1 MSAIR
6 TKKGID
12 KRTFK
17 QKTKDRINEIE
28 TRTGDI
34 KQGDIKII
42 DLSPNIT
49 KSIKGEDSKFL
60 NPGFAKKSEKEQ
72 RDEFSPE
79 ENVLNKYR
87 AVNTIFTLA
96 ALDFTEVNFPETLKI
111 KSPKFVIA
119 KSGGGGNKVA
129 NAVHEQHGTVLELFI
144 DEVHVD
150 SIVSPGPKNRHTQA
164 TAVNFKVIEPY
175 SMGKFLEVLHLGAL
189 LAADDKDGKK
199 NTNHYNSPYALIIDF
214 VPESVLK
221 ESDEPVDIEDWRGY
235 VSRDVSGLRKIIPIR
250 ITSADFNVN
259 AGGSRYD
266 ITAVPWNEAGFD
278 DAVVTVPHDV
288 TLTGKTV
295 HEVLSTG
302 ENSLMNQLNKREES
316 KPERKGKKQAF
327 AGMSNQ
333 RKKSILEGVDTADD
347 FMKKR
352 KPNDYVIWFP
362 EDNQL
367 ISRGS
372 APDFKNVD
380 RATWKSDKMNM
391 EMTGQYV
398 TGLTK
403 TATEDKQL
411 QTIFGGRL
419 SLTNSLTEGVR
430 MVNTGGDMEMSWYDG
445 NEIGAA
451 KMVTSE
457 TFYEA
462 LGRTMPD
469 PKNNQ
474 SNNAEFNEVDFEGQ
488 TYLYDRKNH
497 LYRRNKITFDPD
509 EKNFTFEAGTKITH
523 IIEQVIL
530 LSEYG
535 RKFTSHTVKN
545 GMIDWFRIQPKV
557 LQLQDSAI
565 SRSYGFHPK
574 VYAYTII
581 KYKVMDNLF
590 LSPTELANNVDQLKS
605 MTKKKY
611 DYYYTG
617 ENLDVLDF
625 DLSFKF
631 AFYQPSMP
639 DRGQSPL
646 DQTEVSKSGTVN
658 EGPDIEQSDG
668 GQTFTLA
675 EGKKSVATSV
685 KEGSGTQDEN
695 PFIRLAR
702 HYNNVIVNSNVDLVS
717 CDLTIMGDP
726 YWMPN
731 GGLGNYIA
739 APVKTSDLGTVSSFI
754 DGDGNA
760 DFTRSQVMCVL
771 NFNSPYDYEM
781 SEQGGQ
787 MKFPTVKAKAKGN
800 EKIGQFS
807 GLYRVWQVKNEFV
820 SGMFKQILSMLR
832 INNQPESGQSNK
844 SSNKSYT
851 TKKKTESIPLV
862 DNENK
867 AAIIKGYPYWTP
879 PNKELKNNSWN
890 WGMMKNQK

>member
-1 MSAIR
+1 
-6 TKKGID
+6 
-12 KRTFK
+12 
-17 QKTKDRINEIE
+17 
-28 TRTGDI
+28 
-34 KQGDIKII
+34 
-42 DLSPNIT
+42 
-49 KSIKGEDSKFL
+49 
-60 NPGFAKKSEKEQ
+60 
-72 RDEFSPE
+72 
-79 ENVLNKYR
+79 
-87 AVNTIFTLA
+87 
-96 ALDFTEVNFPETLKI
+96 
-111 KSPKFVIA
+111 
-119 KSGGGGNKVA
+119 
-129 NAVHEQHGTVLELFI
+129 
-144 DEVHVD
+144 
-150 SIVSPGPKNRHTQA
+150 
-164 TAVNFKVIEPY
+164 
-175 SMGKFLEVLHLGAL
+175 
-189 LAADDKDGKK
+189 
-199 NTNHYNSPYALIIDF
+199 
-214 VPESVLK
+214 
-221 ESDEPVDIEDWRGY
+221 
-235 VSRDVSGLRKIIPIR
+235 
-250 ITSADFNVN
+250 
-259 AGGSRYD
+259 
-266 ITAVPWNEAGFD
+266 
-278 DAVVTVPHDV
+278 
-288 TLTGKTV
+288 
-295 HEVLSTG
+295 
-302 ENSLMNQLNKREES
+302 
-316 KPERKGKKQAF
+316 
-327 AGMSNQ
+327 
-333 RKKSILEGVDTADD
+333 
-347 FMKKR
+347 
-352 KPNDYVIWFP
+352 
-362 EDNQL
+362 
-367 ISRGS
+367 
-372 APDFKNVD
+372 
-380 RATWKSDKMNM
+380 
-391 EMTGQYV
+391 MTGQYV

-430 MVNTGGDMEMSWYDG
+430 MVNSGGGTKRKDMGMSWYDG

-469 PKNNQ
+469 ALKKDK
-474 SNNAEFNEVDFEGQ
+474 SIKFGEVDFEGQ

-574 VYAYTII
+574 VYAYTVI

-631 AFYQPSMP
+631 AFYQPGMS
-639 DRGQSPL
+639 DRGQAPISA
-646 DQTEVSKSGTVN
+646 TEGSKSGTKN
-658 EGPDIEQSDG
+658 DGTPIHQHRGGNATNSQSG
-668 GQTFTLA
+668 SGTSSVSGSA
-675 EGKKSVATSV
+675 EKGA
-685 KEGSGTQDEN
+685 EAGTQDEN
-695 PFIRLAR
+695 PLIRIAR

-754 DGDGNA
+754 DDDGNA

-787 MKFPTVKAKAKGN
+787 MKFPTVKANAKGN

-832 INNQPESGQSNK
+832 VNNQPESDQSNK

-867 AAIIKGYPYWTP
+867 RAIIEGRQFWTP
-879 PNKELKNNSWN
+879 PKDIKNNSWN

>member
-28 TRTGDI
+28 NKTGDI

-79 ENVLNKYR
+79 ENILNKYR

-189 LAADDKDGKK
+189 MAADDLDGKK

-523 IIEQVIL
+523 IIEQVI
-530 LSEYG
+530 
-535 RKFTSHTVKN
+535 
-545 GMIDWFRIQPKV
+545 
-557 LQLQDSAI
+557 
-565 SRSYGFHPK
+565 
-574 VYAYTII
+574 
-581 KYKVMDNLF
+581 
-590 LSPTELANNVDQLKS
+590 
-605 MTKKKY
+605 
-611 DYYYTG
+611 
-617 ENLDVLDF
+617 
-625 DLSFKF
+625 
-631 AFYQPSMP
+631 
-639 DRGQSPL
+639 
-646 DQTEVSKSGTVN
+646 
-658 EGPDIEQSDG
+658 
-668 GQTFTLA
+668 
-675 EGKKSVATSV
+675 SV
-685 KEGSGTQDEN
+685 
-695 PFIRLAR
+695 
-702 HYNNVIVNSNVDLVS
+702 
-717 CDLTIMGDP
+717 
-726 YWMPN
+726 
-731 GGLGNYIA
+731 
-739 APVKTSDLGTVSSFI
+739 
-754 DGDGNA
+754 
-760 DFTRSQVMCVL
+760 
-771 NFNSPYDYEM
+771 
-781 SEQGGQ
+781 
-787 MKFPTVKAKAKGN
+787 
-800 EKIGQFS
+800 
-807 GLYRVWQVKNEFV
+807 
-820 SGMFKQILSMLR
+820 
-832 INNQPESGQSNK
+832 
-844 SSNKSYT
+844 SYT
-851 TKKKTESIPLV
+851 HLTLPTNREV
-862 DNENK
+862 
-867 AAIIKGYPYWTP
+867 
-879 PNKELKNNSWN
+879 
-890 WGMMKNQK
+890 